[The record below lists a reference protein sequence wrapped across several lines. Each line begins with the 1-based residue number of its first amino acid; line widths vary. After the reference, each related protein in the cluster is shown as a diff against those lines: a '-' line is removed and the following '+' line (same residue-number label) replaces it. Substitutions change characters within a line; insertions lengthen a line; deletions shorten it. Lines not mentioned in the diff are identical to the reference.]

1 MVELLE
7 MGSPLHLSMKL
18 SEEPMGP
25 ILMVPFPLGSTKAA
39 QHHEQR
45 GQTTLQLL
53 LYMGKRQSLSRELL
67 V

>member
-7 MGSPLHLSMKL
+7 TGSPPGLSMQL

-25 ILMVPFPLGSTKAA
+25 TLIVPFPLGSTKAA
-39 QHHEQR
+39 RHHEQR
-45 GQTTLQLL
+45 GQTTLHLL
-53 LYMGKRQSLSRELL
+53 LYMGKRQSLSKELL